1 MNCPYVMKRCTKC
14 GEILHI
20 SRYYKKKTCRYG
32 VNSYCKQCD
41 YKSNKNWKDNNSNKL
56 KEYQSN
62 YYNNNKEQ
70 ILDYQ
75 KNYRKNHKKERKE
88 YDKIYQN
95 KNKDKI
101 RIRRLSYVK
110 NNPHIIFNNDIKRRL
125 RAENQ
130 GSGITKEQ
138 WYEMMKFFDF
148 KCAYSDEYIGG
159 DSDKRTIDHIIPITK
174 NGEHEVWNCVPMY
187 ANYNYSKNNANMLEW
202 YLEQPFFSIERL
214 TKIYEWRIYAY
225 EKWGKEM

>member
-95 KNKDKI
+95 KNCRKRNEHPKI
-101 RIRRLSYVK
+101 THIVTSILFSVFLRR
-110 NNPHIIFNNDIKRRL
+110 
-125 RAENQ
+125 
-130 GSGITKEQ
+130 
-138 WYEMMKFFDF
+138 
-148 KCAYSDEYIGG
+148 
-159 DSDKRTIDHIIPITK
+159 
-174 NGEHEVWNCVPMY
+174 
-187 ANYNYSKNNANMLEW
+187 
-202 YLEQPFFSIERL
+202 
-214 TKIYEWRIYAY
+214 
-225 EKWGKEM
+225 